1 LDTILSSQ
9 NLSSLRRLSLSLFLH
24 IARTDE
30 ALLAN
35 MPIAMVDKDSFE
47 TFVEN
52 IVRQTLPDETLPYR
66 IGARELVDQLFAGK
80 DIRNQNSL
88 ARGEFEFIG
97 EATEVLKFVGVLWS
111 TYQVLQQAYHQWT
124 ARKKQIDIAAIKEQW
139 RTALKQSGLSDSMA
153 AAISD
158 KFAEQLPAL
167 VK

>member
-1 LDTILSSQ
+1 
-9 NLSSLRRLSLSLFLH
+9 
-24 IARTDE
+24 
-30 ALLAN
+30 
-35 MPIAMVDKDSFE
+35 MVDKDSFE
-47 TFVEN
+47 NFVGD

-66 IGARELVDQLFAGK
+66 IGARALVDQLFTGK

-111 TYQVLQQAYHQWT
+111 TYEVLQQAYHQWT

-139 RTALKQSGLSDSMA
+139 RIALKQSGLSDSMA
-153 AAISD
+153 TEISD
-158 KFAEQLPAL
+158 RFAEQLPAF